1 MTGRAQA
8 RLAIVAALAGL
19 LVFAAANT
27 HLVAVAFRSQPECAA
42 ISPDR
47 APARHS
53 C

>member
-8 RLAIVAALAGL
+8 RLAIVAAL